1 MSIDG
6 ARKPRLAVELLTLL
20 LCFLSGCAAP
30 TGVGAGPRWRFFE
43 LPDPS
48 DVWTPQISSWQAR
61 ERQLPDTEQ
70 LRPAPDVAGAG
81 SSLNAVHGTGDLRT
95 DYFAFRGEARRALAR
110 QIALWVQHESR
121 SHYIPDGPVD
131 HWATLRGTLAR
142 NGDDCDGLELL
153 AYRFLHD
160 LGFREDEVF
169 RAIVFRPSDG
179 QHHMVT
185 LWFED
190 RNDPW
195 VIDPTGAM
203 TTGMPH
209 LSEVPGWVP
218 LKLFTETAEYTVHP
232 EVGEPSLP
240 LPATGGAA
248 PRVAR

>member
-1 MSIDG
+1 MSID
-6 ARKPRLAVELLTLL
+6 ARKPRRVVELLALL
-20 LCFLSGCAAP
+20 LAGLSGCVTP

-43 LPDPS
+43 PPDPA

-61 ERQLPDTEQ
+61 ERQLPDTEE
-70 LRPAPDVAGAG
+70 LRPAADVAGAG
-81 SSLNAVHGTGDLRT
+81 SGLDATHGTGDLRT
-95 DYFAFRGEARRALAR
+95 DYFAFRRESRRALAR
-110 QIALWVQHESR
+110 QVAEWVQHESR
-121 SHYIPDGPVD
+121 SHYLPDGPVD
-131 HWATLRGTLAR
+131 HWATLQGTLAR

-160 LGFREDEVF
+160 LGFREDEVY

-218 LKLFTETAEYTVHP
+218 LKLFTETREYTVHP
-232 EVGEPSLP
+232 ATGGPAP
-240 LPATGGAA
+240 LPAAVPGPA

>member
-6 ARKPRLAVELLTLL
+6 ARKPGLGLEILALL
-20 LCFLSGCAAP
+20 LAALTGCATP
-30 TGVGAGPRWRFFE
+30 SGVGTAPAWRFFE
-43 LPDPS
+43 RPDPT
-48 DVWTPQISSWQAR
+48 DVWSPQISSWQAR
-61 ERQLPDTEQ
+61 ERKLPDTEQ
-70 LRPAPDVAGAG
+70 LRPGADVAGAG
-81 SSLNAVHGTGDLRT
+81 STLDATHGTSDLRR
-95 DYFAFRGEARRALAR
+95 DYFAFRRERRRALAR
-110 QIALWVQHESR
+110 DVALWVQRESR
-121 SHYIPDGPVD
+121 AHYVPDGPVD
-131 HWATLRGTLAR
+131 HWATLQGTLAR

-160 LGFREDEVF
+160 LGFREDEVY
-169 RAIVFRPSDG
+169 RAIVYRPSDG

-209 LSEVPGWVP
+209 LSELPGWVP
-218 LKLFTETAEYTVHP
+218 LKVFTETAEYTVRP
-232 EVGEPSLP
+232 ERGESPAVG
-240 LPATGGAA
+240 PAVAGPA